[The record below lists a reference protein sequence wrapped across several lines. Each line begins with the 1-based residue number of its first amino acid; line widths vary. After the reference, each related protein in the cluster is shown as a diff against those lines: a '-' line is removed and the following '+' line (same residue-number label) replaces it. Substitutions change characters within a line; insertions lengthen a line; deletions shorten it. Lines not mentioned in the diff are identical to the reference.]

1 MNMTPYKM
9 DIGRILINLV
19 PVIVIAALI
28 VIGLW
33 FAPGPMING
42 FNKFGTGVT
51 VVITVLTAIAVFQQ
65 ITGIMFPVFD
75 VMSTVDPDL
84 GMTPLNNGPAGLRPD
99 RHCSDRRLPHGGVDH
114 PYLRR
119 RPVQAGRRP
128 GHE

>member
-1 MNMTPYKM
+1 
-9 DIGRILINLV
+9 
-19 PVIVIAALI
+19 
-28 VIGLW
+28 
-33 FAPGPMING
+33 MING

-84 GMTPLNNGPAGLRPD
+84 GMTPLNNGLLVCGQIGIVLIGASPWWSGSPVPSAA
-99 RHCSDRRLPHGGVDH
+99 
-114 PYLRR
+114 
-119 RPVQAGRRP
+119 PVQAGRRP